1 MIKQIK
7 IIKMTIKMKKK
18 NKVKIIISIV
28 LISVALLTTLLVT
41 LSINTTSYS
50 MAINRPNQIIIY
62 HNNSA
67 TNKVYEPSVK
77 EFSQL
82 YSLFNKSFEQKI
94 LPAIL
99 SGELNNDV
107 KVKQSAGE
115 IKPGNV
121 CIALMYNVPQVL
133 KLEKD
138 LYKDTNGE
146 NYWYQ
151 SLIFNVVNKDN
162 YQYHSIAIVP
172 PNDSTEFI
180 SNFNYNL
187 YYEIYGN
194 FNQLYNYA
202 LELFN

>member
-1 MIKQIK
+1 
-7 IIKMTIKMKKK
+7 MTIKMKKK
-18 NKVKIIISIV
+18 SKVKITISII
-28 LISVALLTTLLVT
+28 LISVALISALLVT

-50 MAINRPNQIIIY
+50 MAINQPNQIIIY

-99 SGELNNDV
+99 SGELNNNV
-107 KVKQSAGE
+107 KVKQSTGE
-115 IKPGNV
+115 IKPDNI
-121 CIALMYNVPQVL
+121 CLALVYDVPQAL
-133 KLEKD
+133 KLKKD
-138 LYKDTNGE
+138 LYKDKNGR

-151 SLIFNVVNKDN
+151 SLIFNVVNVDN
-162 YQYHSIAIVP
+162 YQYHSIAIIP
-172 PNDSTEFI
+172 PEDSAEFI

-187 YYEIYGN
+187 YYEVYGN